1 MFVVGKVISLNSNH
15 NMIVLSFTKSEVKLD
30 GEKADTK
37 DNNYQNV
44 QVKLI
49 RIRQIDVNV
58 LTSSTAPVHQ
68 TLMLT
73 DW

>member
-1 MFVVGKVISLNSNH
+1 MIILSLKKISTKFLF
-15 NMIVLSFTKSEVKLD
+15 SFTKSEVKLD

-49 RIRQIDVNV
+49 RI
-58 LTSSTAPVHQ
+58 
-68 TLMLT
+68 
-73 DW
+73 